1 MASEIAPGDL
11 VQASGHAGPWKV
23 LEIRQGLAL
32 LEHHDG
38 HRLSVRTTTVEV
50 VRKASNSGGS
60 SPQAEA
66 EGESPSLFDES

>member
-50 VRKASNSGGS
+50 VRKASNSES
-60 SPQAEA
+60 SARQAEA
-66 EGESPSLFDES
+66 ETDSPSLFDES

>member
-50 VRKASNSGGS
+50 VRKASNGES
-60 SPQAEA
+60 SARQAEA
-66 EGESPSLFDES
+66 EADSPSLFDES